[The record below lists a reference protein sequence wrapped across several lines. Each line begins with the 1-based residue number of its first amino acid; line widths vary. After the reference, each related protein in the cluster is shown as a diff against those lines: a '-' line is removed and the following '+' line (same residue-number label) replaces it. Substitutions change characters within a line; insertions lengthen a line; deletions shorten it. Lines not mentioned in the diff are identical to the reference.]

1 MAYQSALQALARQK
15 AMKAVPATAKP
26 RADSIDDSST
36 ILQTVAAYPQ
46 YWRPQQSIDL
56 SKADQVD
63 AYLTGAYGKTYIDN
77 ITQKSLALNAPN
89 YDKIFKALPTIKIPK
104 KNPNDINE
112 EQKYKIDQSKLDTI
126 DKWVVYALST
136 GKLGVGQLKQAI
148 TTTEQGLNL
157 AMGLT
162 SNQIS
167 QLVDDYSNELN
178 SANEK
183 TFKAKVDFVTGDKY
197 YKQNLPHPNFKYGSS
212 NNVAKGII
220 KHPDITTGEDI
231 MGPRFPGV
239 PASGYMGPS
248 YQAAQLNDIAELE
261 AKKLTPYVDEVRF
274 RASIKS
280 GKPSTD
286 FLPKDFTTPTT
297 ITPNQITDQNKAE
310 ALLRNAG
317 TTITPIRNPQI
328 LRGRGSRSSSG
339 K

>member
-56 SKADQVD
+56 SKEDQVD

-89 YDKIFKALPTIKIPK
+89 YDKIFKALPTIKDAK
-104 KNPNDINE
+104 GNF
-112 EQKYKIDQSKLDTI
+112 KIDQSKLDTI
-126 DKWVVYALST
+126 DKWIVYALST

-239 PASGYMGPS
+239 APSGYMGPS

-310 ALLRNAG
+310 ALLRNPKAPV
-317 TTITPIRNPQI
+317 IQ
-328 LRGRGSRSSSG
+328 RGRGSRSSSG
-339 K
+339 Q